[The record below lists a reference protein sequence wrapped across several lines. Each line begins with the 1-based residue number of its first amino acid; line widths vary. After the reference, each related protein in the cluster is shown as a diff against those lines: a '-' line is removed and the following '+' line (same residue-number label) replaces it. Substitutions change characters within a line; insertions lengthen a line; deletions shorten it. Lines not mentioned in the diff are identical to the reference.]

1 MKLSSL
7 LPALSLWAAVP
18 AFAANPL
25 LDNLVAYWDFEGGTA
40 NHASATGGTA
50 YNGSLLGNAST
61 SGTSKVGTGALLMDG
76 NGDYMDVTANV
87 NVNQPWAV
95 SAWFRTTVASAG
107 AARQSVYES
116 VGTPTS
122 VGYTMSYGL
131 REGSPTTSTAFQ
143 LFCDN
148 TAPTADVSASKQVP
162 DASVPNT
169 WYHIVTIFKPAT
181 PTEAGSLTGYLNGV
195 QDYNLVIPVNTTVVA
210 ADGFHLG
217 TYRLADGRWFS
228 GSIDEVAI
236 WNRALTPTEAA
247 EVYTRGTQGDT
258 LTEEKIT
265 VALSATPP
273 GSGSVSGSGIYELN
287 EAVAVAVAA
296 TPNPGY
302 VFSAWDGGFTGQPAS
317 FTYTAT
323 ANITATATF
332 AQDTTDSDGDGL
344 SNYQEIVTYG
354 TLPGNPDTDGDQI
367 PDGAEVQTTFTN
379 PLSSDAALVNFVEE
393 NLCEDNAGAI
403 AMSPVEIQRD
413 PLTGNLSLRVS
424 FEGSADRSLWQAVDL
439 NSPSVSIVPSGSG
452 WLVTL
457 PAPSNTVDSY
467 LLLGRKP

>member
-7 LPALSLWAAVP
+7 LPAFGLWAAVP

-40 NHASATGGTA
+40 NHVLATGGTA
-50 YNGSLLGNAST
+50 YNGSLLGNAT
-61 SGTSKVGTGALLMDG
+61 TGGTSKVGTGALLMDG

-87 NVNQPWAV
+87 NVNEPWAV
-95 SAWFRTTVASAG
+95 SAWFRTTVASSG
-107 AARQSVYES
+107 AARQMVYES
-116 VGTPTS
+116 VGNPAS
-122 VGYTMSYGL
+122 GGYTMSYGL

-169 WYHIVTIFKPAT
+169 WHHIVTIFKPAT

-195 QDYNLVIPVNTTVVA
+195 QEYNLVIPANTTVVA
-210 ADGFHLG
+210 AEGFHVG
-217 TYRLADGRWFS
+217 TYRSANDRWFN

-236 WNRALTPTEAA
+236 WNRALTPAEAV
-247 EVYTRGTQGDT
+247 EVYTRGSQGET

-265 VALSATPP
+265 VALAVSPP
-273 GSGSVSGSGIYELN
+273 GTGSVSGSGIYDLN
-287 EAVAVAVAA
+287 ESVAVAA

-323 ANITATATF
+323 ENVTATASF

-393 NLCEDNAGAI
+393 NLCEDTAGAI
-403 AMSPVEIQRD
+403 AMSPVEIVRD

-424 FEGSADRSLWQAVDL
+424 FEGSADQSLWQAVDL
-439 NSPSVSIVPSGSG
+439 NSPAVSVVPNGNG

-467 LLLGRKP
+467 RLLGRKP

>member
-1 MKLSSL
+1 MKLSSV

-25 LDNLVAYWDFEGGTA
+25 LDNLVAYWDFESGTA
-40 NHASATGGTA
+40 NHVSATGGAA
-50 YNGSLLGNAST
+50 YNGSLLDNAST

-107 AARQSVYES
+107 TVRHFVYES
-116 VGTPTS
+116 VGNPTS
-122 VGYTMSYGL
+122 GGYAMSYGL
-131 REGSPTTSTAFQ
+131 REGNPTDSTAFQ

-169 WYHIVTIFKPAT
+169 WHHIVTIFKPAT
-181 PTEAGSLTGYLNGV
+181 PTEAGSLIGYLDGV
-195 QDYNLVIPVNTTVVA
+195 QEYNLVIPVNTTVVA
-210 ADGFHLG
+210 AAGFHVG
-217 TYRLADGRWFS
+217 TYRLADGRWFN

-236 WNRALTPTEAA
+236 WNRALTPAEAV
-247 EVYTRGTQGDT
+247 EVYTRGSQGDT
-258 LTEEKIT
+258 LTEEKIS
-265 VALSATPP
+265 VALSVTPP
-273 GSGSVSGSGIYELN
+273 ATGTTSGSGIYDVN
-287 EAVAVAVAA
+287 ESVTVSA

-332 AQDTTDSDGDGL
+332 AQDTADSDGDGL
-344 SNYQEIVTYG
+344 NNYQEIVIYG
-354 TLPGNPDTDGDQI
+354 TLPGNPDTDGDLI
-367 PDGAEVQTTFTN
+367 PDGAEVQTTLTN

-403 AMSPVEIQRD
+403 AMSPVEIVRD

-424 FEGSADRSLWQAVDL
+424 FQGSADQNLWQAVDL
-439 NSPSVSIVPSGSG
+439 NSPAVSIVPSGSG

-467 LLLGRKP
+467 LLLGSKP